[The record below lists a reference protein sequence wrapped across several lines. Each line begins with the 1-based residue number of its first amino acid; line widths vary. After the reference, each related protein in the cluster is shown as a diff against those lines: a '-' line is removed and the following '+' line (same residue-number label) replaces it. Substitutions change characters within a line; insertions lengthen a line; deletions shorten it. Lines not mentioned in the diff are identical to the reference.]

1 MIGPI
6 MFNEKIIIDISKHFS
21 KTPGPRYVHEGD
33 FSGES
38 FRKKILYPKVKEVI
52 AKNGKLVIIL
62 DGTAGYGTSFL
73 EESFGGLIRE
83 DKISYDD
90 LINVLEFI
98 SNEEPYLIDD
108 IYNYLKEARDEQ

>member
-1 MIGPI
+1 MC
-6 MFNEKIIIDISKHFS
+6 NEKIFIDIAKHFS
-21 KTPGPRYVHEGD
+21 KTPGPRYIHEGD

-38 FRKKILYPKVKEVI
+38 FRKNILYPKVKEVI
-52 AKNGKLVIIL
+52 AKNGKIVIIL

-83 DKISYDD
+83 DNLSYTD

-98 SNEEPYLIDD
+98 SNEEPYLIND
-108 IYNYLKEARDEQ
+108 IYSYLEEARDEK